1 MRKKSIIIMIIIL
14 LIIGVLI
21 ILTHKNSK
29 YIIPD
34 NYIKKIEKHM
44 SYLDGTDEDI
54 YVYNDKIIVEKNS
67 YFPIGQ
73 YSYTHCKIITI
84 YKGINDPEKIK
95 EKKGKIV
102 LKEFE

>member
-54 YVYNDKIIVEKNS
+54 YVYNDKIIVEENS
-67 YFPIGQ
+67 YYPYGQ
-73 YSYTHCKIITI
+73 HLYTHCRTITI

-95 EKKGKIV
+95 EKNGKIV
-102 LKEFE
+102 FKKFE